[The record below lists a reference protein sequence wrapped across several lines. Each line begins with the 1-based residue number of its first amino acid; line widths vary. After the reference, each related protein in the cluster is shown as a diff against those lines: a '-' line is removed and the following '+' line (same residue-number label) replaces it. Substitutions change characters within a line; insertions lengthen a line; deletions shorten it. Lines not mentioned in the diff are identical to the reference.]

1 MRKLSMT
8 GNNEK
13 DQKKLN
19 GSLSFDLRN

>member
-8 GNNEK
+8 GYNEK